1 MSNYDNTNK
10 IALFEPRGQESVTKA
25 GRINVNGVELKSV
38 IVDAVTAKGKTVSEV
53 YVKIGAIFPTKSD
66 NEKAPHY
73 SGPIE
78 AGFTNMMS
86 DPKNNM
92 SLWLQADKNGNAYL
106 AGNISF
112 RDAPKTFVIGDIS
125 FYDITNKTVS
135 QPVTTPMDD
144 DIPF

>member
-1 MSNYDNTNK
+1 
-10 IALFEPRGQESVTKA
+10 
-25 GRINVNGVELKSV
+25 
-38 IVDAVTAKGKTVSEV
+38 
-53 YVKIGAIFPTKSD
+53 
-66 NEKAPHY
+66 
-73 SGPIE
+73 
-78 AGFTNMMS
+78 MMS

-112 RDAPKTFVIGDIS
+112 RDAPKTYVIGDIS

-135 QPVTTPMDD
+135 QPVTIPMDD